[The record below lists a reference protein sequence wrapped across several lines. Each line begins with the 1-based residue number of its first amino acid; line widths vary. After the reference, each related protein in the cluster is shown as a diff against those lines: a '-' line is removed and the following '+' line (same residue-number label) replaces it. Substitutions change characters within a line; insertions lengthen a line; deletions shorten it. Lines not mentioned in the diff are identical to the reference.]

1 MSNQSLVNAYL
12 FDVCDHRMN
21 YLGCSEKTQQY
32 FASSD
37 LVVILLLCCSATGYL
52 LLIFRSILR
61 LKGSKWKLQMADK
74 VCLLTITSNIFRI
87 GVLANARSIAF
98 VDKAS
103 LTDTYIARYVQVN
116 VVLDFIYYSAG
127 AVCSNIFLVGV
138 VSSGAGIN
146 LFPDLKIGEKV
157 ISPDKIFK
165 LIRLVVLSITLT
177 LCVGWC
183 TLGVWSGLP
192 YYIMFRRGT
201 FIISICSC
209 AFISIPALYF
219 FGNNVISQLM
229 TNDGA
234 NKVSTHNE
242 KSHNST
248 KADGASASVDGIFF
262 LTRSKW
268 EQV

>member
-52 LLIFRSILR
+52 LLIVRSILR

-116 VVLDFIYYSAG
+116 V
-127 AVCSNIFLVGV
+127 GV

-146 LFPDLKIGEKV
+146 LFPDLKLGEKV

-262 LTRSKW
+262 LTRS
-268 EQV
+268 

>member
-1 MSNQSLVNAYL
+1 MSTQTFVNSYL

-21 YLGCSEKTQQY
+21 YLGCTDQIQQY

-37 LVVILLLCCSATGYL
+37 LVVILLLCCSAMGYF
-52 LLIFRSILR
+52 LLIVQSIIR
-61 LKGSKWKLQMADK
+61 LKGSKFKLQMADK

-87 GVLANARSIAF
+87 GVLTNARSIAF
-98 VDKAS
+98 VDKSS
-103 LTDTYIARYVQVN
+103 LTDSYIARYVQVN

-146 LFPDLKIGEKV
+146 LFPDLKVGEKV

-165 LIRLVVLSITLT
+165 VIRLVILSITLT

-192 YYIMFRRGT
+192 YYVLFRRGT

-209 AFISIPALYF
+209 AFISIPALTF
-219 FGNNVISQLM
+219 FGNHVASQLM
-229 TNDGA
+229 SNNVSKHA
-234 NKVSTHNE
+234 STHNE

-248 KADGASASVDGIFF
+248 KQDSHSVSVD
-262 LTRSKW
+262 
-268 EQV
+268 